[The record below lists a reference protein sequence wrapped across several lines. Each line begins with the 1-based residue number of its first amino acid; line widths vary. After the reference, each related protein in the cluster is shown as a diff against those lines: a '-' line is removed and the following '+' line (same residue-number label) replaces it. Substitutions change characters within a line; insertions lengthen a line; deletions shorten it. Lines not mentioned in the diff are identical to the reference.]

1 MWSIRIYCRFELRS
15 EGRLDES
22 IRWLSHSAAA
32 KRGAE
37 PGGEATSSDCS
48 NKMVDGL
55 LVAEMSFPSLQP
67 EAQHEESRYPGV
79 FLMKMCPVI
88 SDS

>member
-79 FLMKMCPVI
+79 F
-88 SDS
+88 